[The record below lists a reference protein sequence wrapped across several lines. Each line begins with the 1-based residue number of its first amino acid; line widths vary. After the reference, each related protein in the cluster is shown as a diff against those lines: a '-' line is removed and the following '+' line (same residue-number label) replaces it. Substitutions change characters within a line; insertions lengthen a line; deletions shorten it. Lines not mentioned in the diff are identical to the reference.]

1 MTKTGIQVNN
11 AQYTTFKHEGWQLG
25 LDQHNFGDDAD
36 KPSVKKVVRTHQPPS
51 WQLTSN
57 NNRGNQ
63 N

>member
-36 KPSVKKVVRTHQPPS
+36 KPSVK
-51 WQLTSN
+51 TSSTN
-57 NNRGNQ
+57 SSASVLAVNVEQQQRQ
-63 N
+63 S